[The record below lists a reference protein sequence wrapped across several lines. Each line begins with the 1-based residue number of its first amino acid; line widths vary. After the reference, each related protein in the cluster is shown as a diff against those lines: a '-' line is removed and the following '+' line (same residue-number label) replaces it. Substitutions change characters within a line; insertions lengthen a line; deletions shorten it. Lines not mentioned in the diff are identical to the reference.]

1 MTARDTPADM
11 PNAQMDAQAEAQ
23 AHAQV
28 QQAHAES
35 QAELE
40 RRVNELA
47 RLEVLAQGWE
57 PAQQGV
63 LSAIKTGIE
72 ELNAEA
78 FKRLIRALKGDAAAA
93 LALRS
98 AVRDPLVYQVLL
110 YHGVVKEPLEHRVA
124 RALDEVRP
132 SLKQHGGDVE
142 LVAIKFP
149 DTVEVRL
156 VGSCQSCPSSGE
168 TLSEGVEKAIK
179 ALCPEVTTVSRVSR
193 GAPQAAPGEAQ
204 VMRFVSPFA
213 RGDDVGWAVACSI
226 DELHDGAVTSRLVEG
241 RNVLLYRSGDV
252 VSCLDNACAH
262 MGMPLDG
269 GLVDGGTLR
278 CPHHGFVYLLET
290 GECLTVPE
298 VQLAVHAVKV
308 VGSQVS
314 VRLRR

>member
-1 MTARDTPADM
+1 MTARDTPPDLAAD
-11 PNAQMDAQAEAQ
+11 PAAAQAAAQ
-23 AHAQV
+23 ATTWAQS
-28 QQAHAES
+28 A
-35 QAELE
+35 AELA
-40 RRVNELA
+40 RRADELA

-57 PAQQGV
+57 PSQQSV
-63 LSAIKTGIE
+63 LGAIKTGIE

-93 LALRS
+93 AALRQ

-110 YHGVVKEPLEHRVA
+110 FHGVVKEPLEHRVA
-124 RALDEVRP
+124 RALDDVRP
-132 SLKQHGGDVE
+132 MLKTHGGDVE
-142 LVAIKFP
+142 LVAVKFP

-179 ALCPEVTTVSRVSR
+179 ALCPEITTVTRVSR
-193 GAPQAAPGEAQ
+193 GAPEASADGAQ
-204 VMRFVSPFA
+204 VVHFVSPFA
-213 RGDDVGWAVACSI
+213 RQQDAGWVDVCGLTELADDAMV
-226 DELHDGAVTSRLVEG
+226 SRTVEG
-241 RNVLLYRSGDV
+241 RDVLLYRHGDS

-269 GLVDGGTLR
+269 GQLEGGTLR
-278 CPHHGFVYLLET
+278 CPYHGFVYRLDT

-308 VGSQVS
+308 VGARVA

>member
-1 MTARDTPADM
+1 MTARDAPPDL
-11 PNAQMDAQAEAQ
+11 DL
-23 AHAQV
+23 AHT
-28 QQAHAES
+28 ES
-35 QAELE
+35 AAELA
-40 RRVNELA
+40 RRADELA
-47 RLEVLAQGWE
+47 RLEGLAQGWE

-78 FKRLIRALKGDAAAA
+78 FKRLIRALKGDEAAAAA
-93 LALRS
+93 LRK

-110 YHGVVKEPLEHRVA
+110 FHGLVKEPLEHRVA

-142 LVAIKFP
+142 LVAVKFP

-156 VGSCQSCPSSGE
+156 IGSCQSCPSSGE
-168 TLSEGVEKAIK
+168 TLSEGVEKSIK
-179 ALCPEVTTVSRVSR
+179 AHCPEIVNVNRVSR
-193 GAPQAAPGEAQ
+193 GAPEHSAGGAQ
-204 VMRFVSPFA
+204 VVHFVSPFA
-213 RGDDVGWAVACSI
+213 RQQDAGWVEVCEMG
-226 DELHDGAVTSRLVEG
+226 ELADGALDTRSVEG
-241 RNVLLYRSGDV
+241 REVLLYRHGDV

-269 GLVDGGTLR
+269 GHVENGTLR
-278 CPHHGFVYLLET
+278 CPYHGFTYLLET

-308 VGSQVS
+308 IGKHVA

>member
-1 MTARDTPADM
+1 MTARDLPSDI
-11 PNAQMDAQAEAQ
+11 EA
-23 AHAQV
+23 
-28 QQAHAES
+28 AHAES
-35 QAELE
+35 AAELV
-40 RRVNELA
+40 RRAEELA
-47 RLEVLAQGWE
+47 RLESLAQGWE

-78 FKRLIRALKGDAAAA
+78 FKRLIRALKDDAAAA
-93 LALRS
+93 AALRK

-110 YHGVVKEPLEHRVA
+110 FHGVVKEPLELRVA

-132 SLKQHGGDVE
+132 SLKAHGGDVE
-142 LVAIKFP
+142 LVAVKFP

-156 VGSCQSCPSSGE
+156 IGSCQSCPSSGE
-168 TLSEGVEKAIK
+168 TLSEGVEKSIK
-179 ALCPEVTTVSRVSR
+179 ALCPEITTVSRVSR
-193 GAPQAAPGEAQ
+193 GAPEKTADGAQ
-204 VMRFVSPFA
+204 VVHFVSPFA
-213 RGDDVGWAVACSI
+213 RQKDAGWADVCKLS
-226 DELHDGAVTSRLVEG
+226 ELTDGAMVSRSVEG
-241 RNVLLYRSGDV
+241 RDVLLYRHGDA

-269 GLVDGGTLR
+269 GQVENGTLR
-278 CPHHGFVYLLET
+278 CPYHGFVYLLET

-308 VGSQVS
+308 VGERVA